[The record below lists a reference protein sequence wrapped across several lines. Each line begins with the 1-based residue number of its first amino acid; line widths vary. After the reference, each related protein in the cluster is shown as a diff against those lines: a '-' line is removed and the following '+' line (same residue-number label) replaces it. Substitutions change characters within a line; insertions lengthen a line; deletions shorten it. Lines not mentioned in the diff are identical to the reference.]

1 MLELVI
7 YGTKDIYY
15 LTLALYAF
23 YTIIKFILNAES
35 CNFAKAME
43 AILLYGL
50 KAVFVNGYYLK
61 YALGF
66 FYWIKA
72 GKKGVMY
79 VCAWNKPII
88 VIINRTRD
96 LEDQKSFSTL
106 FI

>member
-1 MLELVI
+1 MLGLVI
-7 YGTKDIYY
+7 YETKVIYY

-35 CNFAKAME
+35 CNFAKVME

-66 FYWIKA
+66 FY
-72 GKKGVMY
+72 
-79 VCAWNKPII
+79 
-88 VIINRTRD
+88 
-96 LEDQKSFSTL
+96 
-106 FI
+106 